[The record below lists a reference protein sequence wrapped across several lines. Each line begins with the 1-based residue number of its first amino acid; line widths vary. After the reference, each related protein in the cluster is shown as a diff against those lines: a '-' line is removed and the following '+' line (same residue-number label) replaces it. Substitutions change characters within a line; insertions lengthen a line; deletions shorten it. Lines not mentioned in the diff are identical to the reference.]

1 MMHTGI
7 IRSFSADTKQ
17 GLITH
22 DLGGDILF
30 FAEHINCNKSPKSG
44 YMVEFQLDDSSIDF
58 KAVDIRFI

>member
-7 IRSFSADTKQ
+7 IRSFSTDTNQ

-30 FAEHINCNKSPKSG
+30 FVEHINCNKLPKSG
-44 YMVEFQLDDSSIDF
+44 YMVEFQLDDSNNSF